1 MQAVLI
7 GDREGHYQS
16 IPTLSKFKRLVWLKV
31 DDCFKEKSSL
41 TGPEIFVVVFSYE
54 KEEDSVKK

>member
-31 DDCFKEKSSL
+31 DDCL
-41 TGPEIFVVVFSYE
+41 R
-54 KEEDSVKK
+54 KKLVDRP